1 MLCIFWTHGE
11 FFSQMSDV
19 NRIVKKLNPKYKSR
33 YISSPDSSSS
43 VLVKATDSLGSQGRA
58 LRSWQGP
65 GHAGLRYIPLSAEK
79 TMEPGA
85 HSLSCHLSPLPP
97 PQLTNPSLFP
107 PEVRH
112 TWDGPGHWT
121 EIGRKPLTFSQ

>member
-11 FFSQMSDV
+11 FFSQTSDV

-33 YISSPDSSSS
+33 YISSPDSLSS
-43 VLVKATDSLGSQGRA
+43 VLVKATDSLGPQGRA

-65 GHAGLRYIPLSAEK
+65 GHAGLRYISTQCREDGG
-79 TMEPGA
+79 TRG
-85 HSLSCHLSPLPP
+85 SLSVCHLSPLPP

-112 TWDGPGHWT
+112 T
-121 EIGRKPLTFSQ
+121 